1 MLWKYILLFFPK
13 MKGEFFFVSDFF
25 LFFCIL
31 IINKSEKTIVYSKK
45 KQKNFFCLCHIL
57 DNVLKELIMIL

>member
-1 MLWKYILLFFPK
+1 

-45 KQKNFFCLCHIL
+45 KPKNFFCLCHIL